1 MTEPSDRS
9 YVYTTYIR
17 STAEQVFRALT
28 TPEFTM
34 QYW

>member
-1 MTEPSDRS
+1 MSERR

-17 STAEQVFRALT
+17 STTEQVFRALT

-34 QYW
+34 Q